1 MKKRIQ
7 KLSIFLLVI
16 SLISISLTLVDAHEE
31 NLTYKYMIGTGFLS
45 EFGKVV
51 STAPNGDMLEIKG
64 EGMFSAHP
72 FPKTVTGNGTVIH
85 KGRDGIVIGTGKWK
99 ALKLIGFQSYGNG
112 IPQNLSKDFEGG
124 RALILVRITP
134 DNPDIPPIDAFLR
147 ITCTIG
153 DKIPKKAME
162 GIRLAIRDVPQNFHP
177 INFNREVSGG
187 TIFIRE

>member
-7 KLSIFLLVI
+7 KLSFLLIIVSVLLL
-16 SLISISLTLVDAHEE
+16 SLNFVAAHEE

-45 EFGKVV
+45 QFGKVV

-64 EGMFSAHP
+64 EGMFSVHP

-85 KGRDGIVIGTGKWK
+85 KDRNGKVIGTGKWK

-124 RALILVRITP
+124 RALLIVRITP
-134 DNPDIPPIDAFLR
+134 DNPDILPIDAFLR

-153 DKIPKKAME
+153 DKIPEKAME
-162 GIRLAIRDVPQNFHP
+162 GVRLAVRDVPQNFHP

-187 TIFIRE
+187 TLFIRI